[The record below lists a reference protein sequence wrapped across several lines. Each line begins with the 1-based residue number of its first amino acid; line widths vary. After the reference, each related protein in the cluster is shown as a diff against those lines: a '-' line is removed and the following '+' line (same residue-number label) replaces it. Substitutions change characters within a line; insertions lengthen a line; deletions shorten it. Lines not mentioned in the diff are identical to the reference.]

1 MSKNR
6 VPEYLFRFLL
16 NDRFSDLA
24 RLFIRLFIGVM
35 MLTHGVEKISHFST
49 LAENFP
55 PTLGLNSLMSLV
67 LIILI
72 EVGCSLLLIVGLMT
86 RFAVLPLIAAM
97 TVAAF
102 FTYTP
107 VSLAVAELPMLY
119 LSIYFFLFIAG
130 PGKWS
135 LDYLLALPYFPDT
148 KELPLDDPF
157 PFE

>member
-6 VPEYLFRFLL
+6 FPEYLFRFLL

-24 RLFIRLFIGVM
+24 RLFIRLFI
-35 MLTHGVEKISHFST
+35 
-49 LAENFP
+49 
-55 PTLGLNSLMSLV
+55 
-67 LIILI
+67 
-72 EVGCSLLLIVGLMT
+72 GLMT